1 MAKRGR
7 TVEEI
12 WAELNKDP
20 KFRKRQRGRDEKL
33 REAQLEDDRIYAPVL
48 RELARAGFETP
59 SLYELADHYAP
70 LPSEAVKV
78 LLGSLSGLPDDRS
91 KEMVIRQLATVAEPF
106 DGRPLVACF
115 DATSDEA
122 LKWAI
127 LYVISQTK
135 PHSIDDWLKGARGTW
150 IEETL
155 RRLS

>member
-1 MAKRGR
+1 M
-7 TVEEI
+7 EEV
-12 WAELNKDP
+12 WAELSKDP
-20 KFRKRQRGRDEKL
+20 NFRKRQQELKEKL
-33 REAQLEDDRIYAPVL
+33 RQAQLEDDRIYAPVL

-59 SLYELADHYAP
+59 SLYELADYYAP
-70 LPSEAVKV
+70 LPSGAVEV

-115 DATSDEA
+115 DATSDES

-127 LYVISQTK
+127 LYVISRTK
-135 PHSIDDWLKGARGTW
+135 PHSIDDWLRAARGTW